1 MENEQ
6 RVDLDVSETD
16 ESVGVR
22 VGMDMAAE
30 NNDTAAELEHDSTT
44 VEQGGGCGSG
54 RGRGRRG
61 MGNTTAGAS
70 KKRGAGSEGSSSGR
84 LVSDAWNHFKKVKLG
99 KEVQAICNYCGLV
112 MQGHYSQGTNHLINH
127 AKRCPRRSIKN
138 VQQMHLSFSSKADG
152 TTVLSNYSTEPK
164 WDMATVRIFIAR
176 MIVMHELPLSFVEYI
191 GFYEL
196 LKLLQPSIETI
207 SRNTMKA
214 EILKLYDIEKMK
226 AMSVLEACD
235 SRIAVTTDMWTAGNQ
250 KKGYMVV
257 TAHYIDNSWV
267 LRSRIMRFIYV
278 PAPHSGE
285 VMCNELYEC
294 LMEWNIDRKLSTV
307 TVDNCSANES
317 MIDLLLGKFSASSMI
332 MGGKFLHMRC
342 CAHIL
347 NLIVK
352 DGLSVIHKE
361 VEKIRESVHYW
372 TATPSRF
379 EKFEAAKKQLVHE
392 YEVKYSSNANWG
404 VNGSASSEGAAADDS
419 IMVDLDLDEM
429 ADEWESFRNQN
440 SQNNHFK
447 TEFELY
453 LEESTLPS
461 TSQFDILSWWKNNQ
475 GKYPILAKIARDFLA
490 IPVSTVASESAFS
503 TGGRHLSP
511 HRSRL
516 QPSTVEALVCT
527 QNWFWLDHNLKDG
540 IPEEAIL
547 SAEQLI
553 DESLMSEL

>member
-6 RVDLDVSETD
+6 RVDLDVSKTD

-22 VGMDMAAE
+22 VGMDMAIE
-30 NNDTAAELEHDSTT
+30 NNDTATELEPDSTT
-44 VEQGGGCGSG
+44 VEQGSGSGSGSGSG
-54 RGRGRRG
+54 RGRRGR
-61 MGNTTAGAS
+61 
-70 KKRGAGSEGSSSGR
+70 
-84 LVSDAWNHFKKVKLG
+84 
-99 KEVQAICNYCGLV
+99 
-112 MQGHYSQGTNHLINH
+112 
-127 AKRCPRRSIKN
+127 
-138 VQQMHLSFSSKADG
+138 DG

-164 WDMATVRIFIAR
+164 WDMATMRVFIAR
-176 MIVMHELPLSFVEYI
+176 MIVMHELPLSFVESI

-207 SRNTMKA
+207 SINTIKA
-214 EILKLYDIEKMK
+214 EILKLYNIEKTK

-235 SRIAVTTDMWTAGNQ
+235 SRIAVTTDMWTASNQ
-250 KKGYMVV
+250 KKRYMVV
-257 TAHYIDNSWV
+257 TTYYIDNSWV

-294 LMEWNIDRKLSTV
+294 LMEWNVDRKLSTV

-317 MIDLLLGKFSASSMI
+317 MIDLLLGKFSTSSMI
-332 MGGKFLHMRC
+332 IDVFVRLKERDRNYTSLPSELEWNFSKLMYPRHKILLINFLFP
-342 CAHIL
+342 
-347 NLIVK
+347 
-352 DGLSVIHKE
+352 
-361 VEKIRESVHYW
+361 KIYGERAESEIERV
-372 TATPSRF
+372 RKLF
-379 EKFEAAKKQLVHE
+379 VDLVHE
-392 YEVKYSSNANWG
+392 YEVKYSSNANWE
-404 VNGSASSEGAAADDS
+404 VNGSASSEGVAADDS

-447 TEFELY
+447 TKFEFY

-461 TSQFDILSWWKNNQ
+461 TSQFDILSLWKNNQ

-490 IPVSTVASESAFS
+490 IPVSTVASKSAFS
-503 TGGRHLSP
+503 TG
-511 HRSRL
+511 
-516 QPSTVEALVCT
+516 
-527 QNWFWLDHNLKDG
+527 DG

-553 DESLMSEL
+553 DESLMRVSLKLVGHRAKYGLDGYLDDVGGGQLYSVDLIFLFL

>member
-30 NNDTAAELEHDSTT
+30 NNDTVAELEPDSTT
-44 VEQGGGCGSG
+44 VEQGGGSGSG

-61 MGNTTAGAS
+61 RGNTTA
-70 KKRGAGSEGSSSGR
+70 GAGSEGSSSGR

-138 VQQMHLSFSSKADG
+138 MQQMHLSFSSKADG

-164 WDMATVRIFIAR
+164 WDMATVRVFIAR

-191 GFYEL
+191 GFYKL

-207 SRNTMKA
+207 SRNTIKA
-214 EILKLYDIEKMK
+214 EILKLYDIEKTK

-235 SRIAVTTDMWTAGNQ
+235 SRIAVTMDMWTAGNQ

-267 LRSRIMRFIYV
+267 LRSRIMR
-278 PAPHSGE
+278 
-285 VMCNELYEC
+285 
-294 LMEWNIDRKLSTV
+294 LSMNAWLQSPIEGVKNMATK
-307 TVDNCSANES
+307 
-317 MIDLLLGKFSASSMI
+317 MIAKYDKYW
-332 MGGKFLHMRC
+332 
-342 CAHIL
+342 
-347 NLIVK
+347 
-352 DGLSVIHKE
+352 DVIHGVLAVGTLLDPRRKMLLINFLFP
-361 VEKIRESVHYW
+361 KIYGERAEFEIERVHKL
-372 TATPSRF
+372 F
-379 EKFEAAKKQLVHE
+379 VDLVHE

-447 TEFELY
+447 TKFELY

-475 GKYPILAKIARDFLA
+475 GKYPILPKIARDFLA
-490 IPVSTVASESAFS
+490 IPVSTVASESIFS

>member
-1 MENEQ
+1 MLLPSAFRYPASKLNNSRLGSPPSQGWVRHRRKAFDEAIAELDTLGEESYKDSTLITTVACLQQCSSSIRLIHRRELLLYFGVKFVMENEQ

-30 NNDTAAELEHDSTT
+30 NNDTVAELEPDSTT
-44 VEQGGGCGSG
+44 VEHGGGSGSGSG
-54 RGRGRRG
+54 RGRRGR
-61 MGNTTAGAS
+61 GNTTAGAS

-84 LVSDAWNHFKKVKLG
+84 LVSDAWNYFKKVKLG

-138 VQQMHLSFSSKADG
+138 VQQMHLSLSSKADG

-164 WDMATVRIFIAR
+164 WDMATVRVFIAR

-196 LKLLQPSIETI
+196 VKLLQPSIETI
-207 SRNTMKA
+207 SINTIKA

-317 MIDLLLGKFSASSMI
+317 MIDLLFGKFSASSMI

-352 DGLSVIHKE
+352 DGLSVIQKE
-361 VEKIRESVHYW
+361 VENIRESVHYW

-379 EKFEAAKKQLVHE
+379 ENFEAAKKQLG
-392 YEVKYSSNANWG
+392 VKETKNLAFDCKTRWNFTYLMLSTTLLYKD
-404 VNGSASSEGAAADDS
+404 VFIRLKERD
-419 IMVDLDLDEM
+419 
-429 ADEWESFRNQN
+429 RNYT
-440 SQNNHFK
+440 S
-447 TEFELY
+447 
-453 LEESTLPS
+453 LPS
-461 TSQFDILSWWKNNQ
+461 EMEWN
-475 GKYPILAKIARDFLA
+475 
-490 IPVSTVASESAFS
+490 FS
-503 TGGRHLSP
+503 KLM
-511 HRSRL
+511 
-516 QPSTVEALVCT
+516 C
-527 QNWFWLDHNLKDG
+527 DYLKSFYK
-540 IPEEAIL
+540 L
-547 SAEQLI
+547 T
-553 DESLMSEL
+553 

>member
-6 RVDLDVSETD
+6 RVDLDVFETD

-44 VEQGGGCGSG
+44 VEQGGGSRSG

-61 MGNTTAGAS
+61 RGNTTAGAS

-207 SRNTMKA
+207 SRNTIKA
-214 EILKLYDIEKMK
+214 EILKLYDIEKTK

-267 LRSRIMRFIYV
+267 LRSRIMR
-278 PAPHSGE
+278 
-285 VMCNELYEC
+285 
-294 LMEWNIDRKLSTV
+294 
-307 TVDNCSANES
+307 
-317 MIDLLLGKFSASSMI
+317 
-332 MGGKFLHMRC
+332 
-342 CAHIL
+342 
-347 NLIVK
+347 
-352 DGLSVIHKE
+352 
-361 VEKIRESVHYW
+361 
-372 TATPSRF
+372 
-379 EKFEAAKKQLVHE
+379 
-392 YEVKYSSNANWG
+392 
-404 VNGSASSEGAAADDS
+404 
-419 IMVDLDLDEM
+419 
-429 ADEWESFRNQN
+429 
-440 SQNNHFK
+440 
-447 TEFELY
+447 
-453 LEESTLPS
+453 
-461 TSQFDILSWWKNNQ
+461 
-475 GKYPILAKIARDFLA
+475 
-490 IPVSTVASESAFS
+490 
-503 TGGRHLSP
+503 
-511 HRSRL
+511 
-516 QPSTVEALVCT
+516 
-527 QNWFWLDHNLKDG
+527 
-540 IPEEAIL
+540 
-547 SAEQLI
+547 
-553 DESLMSEL
+553 